1 MLRRFLLELAL
12 FLAPFVLF
20 ALYRLALGRADWL
33 SIRERKAAPVLFFA
47 GIALSILGF
56 IGQAMWEERSTQAPG
71 TRFIAARYEDGKLVP
86 GYWVDEQGRPLR
98 KAGEAARQPAA
109 PPPVP
114 AQDTRK

>member
-1 MLRRFLLELAL
+1 MMVRRLLLELAL

-56 IGQAMWEERSTQAPG
+56 IGQAMWEEGSQRAPDEK
-71 TRFIAARYEDGKLVP
+71 FIAARYEDGKLVP
-86 GYWVDEQGRPLR
+86 GYWVDEQGQPVD
-98 KAGEAARQPAA
+98 KAGKERGATKGTDQG
-109 PPPVP
+109 
-114 AQDTRK
+114 QGK